1 LRVPSTRP
9 LVLDDPPERALAA
22 RERAED
28 ELLVTVMAQSLA
40 AESGTEGFGFENI
53 LGVGLS
59 ERVLS
64 GRPTG
69 EEAVVVY
76 VVRKA
81 PPGEVEPSALVPTE
95 YEGVPT
101 DVVESGEFVAETERG
116 RHRPALS
123 GLSLGHSAG
132 GIGTL
137 GFIARREG
145 ELVVVSNNHVLARE
159 NEADPGDVIL
169 QPAATDGGTSADDE
183 IARLEGFEPLDF
195 YGPNTIDGAFAR
207 TSRELVGQDIYG
219 IGRWMADPLEP
230 HRDMLARKCGRTT
243 GITRGIV
250 FDANAS
256 IKMRYQRGIV
266 LLQDQALVRGVGTP
280 FSDRGDSGSLVLEES
295 SGRPFGLLC
304 GGSPRFSVVNRVQR
318 VLDKLGVSFPA

>member
-69 EEAVVVY
+69 EEAVAVY

-81 PPGEVEPSALVPTE
+81 PPGEVEPSALIPTK

-137 GFIARREG
+137 GFVARREG

-169 QPAATDGGTSADDE
+169 QPAATDGGTSTDDE

-195 YGPNTIDGAFAR
+195 YGPNTIDGVR
-207 TSRELVGQDIYG
+207 YG
-219 IGRWMADPLEP
+219 AVLRA
-230 HRDMLARKCGRTT
+230 
-243 GITRGIV
+243 RGIV
-250 FDANAS
+250 
-256 IKMRYQRGIV
+256 G
-266 LLQDQALVRGVGTP
+266 VRGAGLTHDGLYYVGRLTHLIE
-280 FSDRGDSGSLVLEES
+280 RS
-295 SGRPFGLLC
+295 SYRV
-304 GGSPRFSVVNRVQR
+304 RFSLSREGVGSTTPVVAV
-318 VLDKLGVSFPA
+318 